1 MVGDLDRSSVKE
13 RIEGD
18 SRAMRCCA
26 WGGDRQADV
35 EDEIS
40 DGSVSHVICLR
51 CLSDCLQALQSPVSV
66 AAA

>member
-18 SRAMRCCA
+18 SGAMRCCA
-26 WGGDRQADV
+26 WCGDRQADA
-35 EDEIS
+35 EHEIS
-40 DGSVSHVICLR
+40 DGGVSHVICLH
-51 CLSDCLQALQSPVSV
+51 CLSDCLRALQSPVRV